1 MLMKMYDEDKL
12 DINDNLSSYL
22 DLDTSDKSGLIIK
35 DILSH
40 QSRLKSWI
48 PFYRYTLIDD
58 TINGIKKLRD
68 TLYSTNHSKE
78 YPYKVV
84 DGIFYIFH
92 TQTRCLILLN
102 IPT

>member
-1 MLMKMYDEDKL
+1 MAITLTKERKVKNDDVYDVASITKISSTLPMLMKMYDEDKL

-35 DILSH
+35 NILSH

-58 TINGIKKLRD
+58 TINGIKK
-68 TLYSTNHSKE
+68 N
-78 YPYKVV
+78 
-84 DGIFYIFH
+84 
-92 TQTRCLILLN
+92 
-102 IPT
+102 